1 MDYEYW
7 LRLGKA
13 GARFAYLE
21 EKLAGSRLYAE
32 NKTLGARVK
41 VHREINDMFKKRF
54 GRVPDRWLLNYAHAV
69 VEGKANRIEHP
80 RWFMICLLVSSINAA
95 WRWNG
100 FVQIQWQLI
109 SKIGQNTDFFAIVS
123 GR

>member
-21 EKLAGSRLYAE
+21 ETLAGSRLYAE
-32 NKTLGARVK
+32 NKTLGDRVK
-41 VHREINDMFKKRF
+41 VHREINDMLKKVL
-54 GRVPDRWLLNYAHAV
+54 GRVPDRWLFNYAHAV
-69 VEGKANRIEHP
+69 VESKINRNARP
-80 RWFMICLLVSSINAA
+80 RLFMMFLFASSINAA

-100 FVQIQWQLI
+100 KVTDNMIHSLTQWGKLA
-109 SKIGQNTDFFAIVS
+109 FFR
-123 GR
+123 G